1 MHNDTAV
8 NLFNSYLQA
17 ASQSPRVIAASRPSS
32 PVPDI
37 AQTTDVET
45 SETIVDNDN
54 EFQLKSEDNPGTL
67 DNNDG
72 KSDVAVQNTEIHNKI
87 LIHDSSAEEL
97 STSSSF
103 KKKRRKKGKR
113 MTVRRSSPTSPLRG
127 SHSPTR
133 SVISPPK
140 TGLLKA
146 PSSRRSSR
154 PTSTV
159 KVKGHDGLVMENLM
173 PVYSDLVHGIFKR
186 PIIVSILTP
195 QDKDM
200 LDFMDAIRSHSPV
213 SPISADRSKII
224 AFSAM
229 QHDRHHEL
237 DGTESLTE
245 ADFIEKH
252 HINRIPRRKTNFLI
266 KVYDLVESKE
276 AMYEVGVKYFLKLKF
291 DFKHPEYFPM
301 LKVYYKPQY
310 LSWWAKNMKHF
321 IIIYEKPTS
330 ELSVSVDKKL
340 LQAFLT
346 KRIKHHLWMQSTVN
360 SGEQVVPAY
369 AKSSQGMKSRPGTSP
384 SMVRFDTGLSMGSI
398 ESYDDDEV
406 DLQSAASPP
415 RSSRRTNAELKP
427 FSYWKSIEDY
437 YFSLSL
443 ADKVGKNWDMMM
455 KIFQPMDDGM
465 PGSQIIYED
474 DSEKKIILSDAWE
487 KLDAMFRNT
496 PASEKGGSN
505 WVAAEKVL
513 TMVRESGV
521 SSSPTRTPR
530 KTGDNPNSPLR
541 VQTANSGVGEEDKQ
555 DLTKKKKKGKKA
567 KKSDGMQKS
576 VGSLPPLLQ
585 QGSAHSLL
593 TKSSFDSTSS
603 GKISS
608 PTRRGRLSPMV
619 VHRVKTA
626 PLDELRSEVVTAI
639 DDTLKPPPMPE
650 AQLGPKKKKKV
661 LKDSRENNKAKS
673 ATTTNITNTTQDV
686 PSAIDLL
693 EMQSQSQSIASVDSL
708 SEDEI
713 DSVGKEFS
721 RTFPILADKV
731 GQAVSPSSKH
741 SDSTDAFQQ
750 SLSKEPKNPR
760 KKEVID
766 IILKARKQVRNS
778 KEFISRKIS
787 DTELKLLN
795 SPFSQKLVR
804 EPKIDALMSD
814 LSIDSTKN

>member
-1 MHNDTAV
+1 
-8 NLFNSYLQA
+8 
-17 ASQSPRVIAASRPSS
+17 
-32 PVPDI
+32 
-37 AQTTDVET
+37 
-45 SETIVDNDN
+45 
-54 EFQLKSEDNPGTL
+54 
-67 DNNDG
+67 
-72 KSDVAVQNTEIHNKI
+72 
-87 LIHDSSAEEL
+87 
-97 STSSSF
+97 
-103 KKKRRKKGKR
+103 
-113 MTVRRSSPTSPLRG
+113 MTVRRSSPTSMRG
-127 SHSPTR
+127 SNSSPTR
-133 SVISPPK
+133 TGAISPPK
-140 TGLLKA
+140 SGLLQK
-146 PSSRRSSR
+146 PSSRRASR
-154 PTSTV
+154 PSSSI
-159 KVKGHDGLVMENLM
+159 KVKGHDGLIMENLI
-173 PVYSDLVHGIFKR
+173 PVCSDLVHGIFKR

-237 DGTESLTE
+237 DGSESLTE
-245 ADFIEKH
+245 ANFIEKH

-291 DFKHPEYFPM
+291 DFQHPEYFPM

-340 LQAFLT
+340 LQAFLA
-346 KRIKHHLWMQSTVN
+346 KRIKHHLWMQSTVDA
-360 SGEQVVPAY
+360 GDQVPMYVQ
-369 AKSSQGMKSRPGTSP
+369 SSQEMRSRPGSSP
-384 SMVRFDTGLSMGSI
+384 NFVRFETGLSMAST

-406 DLQSAASPP
+406 DLQSVTSPP
-415 RSSRRTNAELKP
+415 RSSRRANAELQS

-437 YFSLSL
+437 YFSLPW
-443 ADKVGKNWDMMM
+443 ADKVGTNWEMMA
-455 KIFQPMDDGM
+455 KIFQPTDGIM
-465 PGSQIIYED
+465 SGDQSQFHED
-474 DSEKKIILSDAWE
+474 DSEKRIILSDAWE

-496 PASEKGGSN
+496 PVSEKGGSN

-521 SSSPTRTPR
+521 SSSSQLTRTPR
-530 KTGDNPNSPLR
+530 KIEDDSSPLR
-541 VQTANSGVGEEDKQ
+541 VQTANSEVGGEEAKQQ
-555 DLTKKKKKGKKA
+555 DLLKKKKKSKKA
-567 KKSDGMQKS
+567 KKSEGMQKS
-576 VGSLPPLLQ
+576 VSSLPPLLQ
-585 QGSAHSLL
+585 QGSALSLL

-603 GKISS
+603 GKLSS
-608 PTRRGRLSPMV
+608 PNRRGRLSPMV

-650 AQLGPKKKKKV
+650 AQAESKRKKKQQG
-661 LKDSRENNKAKS
+661 LKDSRDKKKVKEITAS
-673 ATTTNITNTTQDV
+673 HQRATPTTATTTTATQDG
-686 PSAIDLL
+686 PNAIDLL

-731 GQAVSPSSKH
+731 GRALSPSSKH
-741 SDSTDAFQQ
+741 TDSTAGMY
-750 SLSKEPKNPR
+750 P
-760 KKEVID
+760 
-766 IILKARKQVRNS
+766 A
-778 KEFISRKIS
+778 
-787 DTELKLLN
+787 
-795 SPFSQKLVR
+795 
-804 EPKIDALMSD
+804 
-814 LSIDSTKN
+814 